1 MTTPPPPAHDVGNV
15 SSNTPPTTSQA
26 PSPPPAQ
33 SAPSASE
40 RPSFD
45 ELHRK
50 FREFKHSTNN
60 ALAIVMALSEMTA
73 RNPDHAKRL
82 VQVVAEKGPQVVS
95 QLREL
100 DEIFKRMQEQPP
112 AV

>member
-1 MTTPPPPAHDVGNV
+1 MMTPL
-15 SSNTPPTTSQA
+15 PPTRDDIEVVRLNPTMTAHA
-26 PSPPPAQ
+26 PIPLPP
-33 SAPSASE
+33 E
-40 RPSFD
+40 GPSFE

-50 FREFKHSTNN
+50 FREFKHATNN

-82 VQVVAEKGPQVVS
+82 VQVVAEKGPQVVG

-100 DEIFKRMQEQPP
+100 DEIFRRLSEQKPP
-112 AV
+112 LA

>member
-1 MTTPPPPAHDVGNV
+1 MTTPHPPAHDDVGTVNPHPPM
-15 SSNTPPTTSQA
+15 SSPA
-26 PSPPPAQ
+26 PIPPP
-33 SAPSASE
+33 SE
-40 RPSFD
+40 RPSLD

-82 VQVVAEKGPQVVS
+82 VQVVAEKGPQVVG

-100 DEIFKRMQEQPP
+100 DEIFRRLSEQKPP
-112 AV
+112 LA

>member
-1 MTTPPPPAHDVGNV
+1 MTGSAPTPPP
-15 SSNTPPTTSQA
+15 A
-26 PSPPPAQ
+26 PEG
-33 SAPSASE
+33 ASLE
-40 RPSFD
+40 

-82 VQVVAEKGPQVVS
+82 VQVVAEKGPQVVG

-100 DEIFKRMQEQPP
+100 DEIFKRLSEERP
-112 AV
+112 AA

>member
-1 MTTPPPPAHDVGNV
+1 MSSPAPNPPPA
-15 SSNTPPTTSQA
+15 
-26 PSPPPAQ
+26 
-33 SAPSASE
+33 E

-82 VQVVAEKGPQVVS
+82 VQVVAEKGPQVVG

-100 DEIFKRMQEQPP
+100 DEIFKRLQDHPP
-112 AV
+112 SV

>member
-1 MTTPPPPAHDVGNV
+1 MTG
-15 SSNTPPTTSQA
+15 QA
-26 PSPPPAQ
+26 PIPMPA
-33 SAPSASE
+33 PE
-40 RPSFD
+40 GDTFD

-50 FREFKHSTNN
+50 FREFKHATNN

-82 VQVVAEKGPQVVS
+82 VQVVAEKGPQVVG

-100 DEIFKRMQEQPP
+100 DEIFKRLSDQRP
-112 AV
+112 AA

>member
-1 MTTPPPPAHDVGNV
+1 MSSPAPTPP
-15 SSNTPPTTSQA
+15 
-26 PSPPPAQ
+26 
-33 SAPSASE
+33 SAE

-82 VQVVAEKGPQVVS
+82 VQVVAEKGPQVVG

-100 DEIFKRMQEQPP
+100 DEIFKRLQDHPP
-112 AV
+112 GS

>member
-1 MTTPPPPAHDVGNV
+1 MTPL
-15 SSNTPPTTSQA
+15 
-26 PSPPPAQ
+26 PPAQ
-33 SAPSASE
+33 HDVETVRFNSSMTGHAPIPLPPE
-40 RPSFD
+40 GPSFE

-82 VQVVAEKGPQVVS
+82 VQVVAEKGPQVVG

-100 DEIFKRMQEQPP
+100 DEIFKRLSEQKPP
-112 AV
+112 GA

>member
-1 MTTPPPPAHDVGNV
+1 MSTPAPIPPPA
-15 SSNTPPTTSQA
+15 
-26 PSPPPAQ
+26 
-33 SAPSASE
+33 E
-40 RPSFD
+40 RASFD

-82 VQVVAEKGPQVVS
+82 VQVVAEKGPQVVG

-100 DEIFKRMQEQPP
+100 DEIFKRLQDHPP
-112 AV
+112 GA

>member
-1 MTTPPPPAHDVGNV
+1 MSSPAPIPPPA
-15 SSNTPPTTSQA
+15 
-26 PSPPPAQ
+26 
-33 SAPSASE
+33 E

-82 VQVVAEKGPQVVS
+82 VQVVAEKGPQVVG

-100 DEIFKRMQEQPP
+100 DEIFKRLQDNPP
-112 AV
+112 AA

>member
-1 MTTPPPPAHDVGNV
+1 MSSPAPIPPP
-15 SSNTPPTTSQA
+15 
-26 PSPPPAQ
+26 
-33 SAPSASE
+33 SE
-40 RPSFD
+40 RPSLD

-82 VQVVAEKGPQVVS
+82 VQVVAEKGPQVVG

-100 DEIFKRMQEQPP
+100 DEIFRRLQDSPP
-112 AV
+112 GA